1 MTSDRRRFVQG
12 LSLGALSALAGCAS
26 PGAAPK
32 AAAGAASVALPAFDP
47 AQPESFWRGV
57 RACYPLRTDPVYL
70 NTGGLGP
77 APQIVL
83 DRAVSTTNELQAH
96 SETGHD
102 RLAGA
107 RAVAADFLG
116 AERDELCFVRNA
128 TEATSIVAAGL
139 SLRPGEEVIFESHAH
154 PGGSFPWLNQARL
167 RGVVVRIFEPANESP
182 EENVRRILALV
193 TPRTRV
199 IQVSHI
205 TCTNGLV
212 LPVAEI
218 AAIARARGIWFHV
231 DGAQA
236 IGMIPLNLTAIGCD
250 SYAASGHKWLGAP
263 HETGLL
269 YIRRNRWNDVAPTGI
284 GSYSA
289 EVNRLPGDIDYAPGA
304 WRHEY
309 GTRNAGTIEAVA
321 EAMRFQRSI
330 GIERIAARGHEMA
343 SFLHKELSRLP
354 GVVVL
359 TPSDPSWRGSM
370 TTFQHPRADAAR
382 TFRYLLDRRG
392 LRCRPVTE
400 QGLQGVRVS
409 THLSNLPDECERVV
423 AGVRDSLRD
432 L

>member
-1 MTSDRRRFVQG
+1 
-12 LSLGALSALAGCAS
+12 
-26 PGAAPK
+26 
-32 AAAGAASVALPAFDP
+32 
-47 AQPESFWRGV
+47 
-57 RACYPLRTDPVYL
+57 VYL

-167 RGVVVRIFEPANESP
+167 RGVVVRIFEPANDSP

-289 EVNRLPGDIDYAPGA
+289 EVNWLPSDIEYAPGA

-330 GIERIAARGHEMA
+330 GTERIAARGHEMA

-359 TPSDPSWRGSM
+359 TPSDPSLRGSM
-370 TTFQHPRADAAR
+370 MTFQHPRADAAR
-382 TFRYLLDRRG
+382 TFRYLLDLRG

>member
-1 MTSDRRRFVQG
+1 MNSHRRRFVQG
-12 LSLGALSALAGCAS
+12 LGLGALSALTGCAS
-26 PGAAPK
+26 PGEGQKAP
-32 AAAGAASVALPAFDP
+32 AGPGATALPSYDASR
-47 AQPESFWRGV
+47 PEAFWRAV
-57 RACYPLRTDPVYL
+57 RACYPLRKDPVYL

-77 APQIVL
+77 APQAVL
-83 DRAVSTTNELQAH
+83 DRAVTTTNELQEH
-96 SETGHD
+96 SETGHE

-107 RAVAADFLG
+107 RAVAAEFLG
-116 AERDELCFVRNA
+116 TERDELCFVRNA
-128 TEATSIVAAGL
+128 TEATSIIAAGL
-139 SLRPGEEVIFESHAH
+139 SLRAGDEVIFESHAH

-182 EENVRRILALV
+182 EENLRRILALV

-205 TCTNGLV
+205 TCTTGLI
-212 LPVAEI
+212 LPVAAI
-218 AAIARARGIWFHV
+218 AAAARSRGIWFHV

-236 IGMIPLNLTAIGCD
+236 IGMVPLNLAALECD

-269 YIRRNRWNDVAPTGI
+269 YLRRSRWNDVAPTGI

-289 EVNRLPGDIDYAPGA
+289 EVSWLPGDIHYAPGA

-309 GTRNAGTIEAVA
+309 GTRNAATIEAVA
-321 EAMRFQRSI
+321 EAMRFQRAI
-330 GIERIAARGHEMA
+330 GTDRIAARGHEMA
-343 SFLHKELSRLP
+343 SFLHDELSRLS
-354 GVVVL
+354 GVTL
-359 TPSDPSWRGSM
+359 LSPRDPALRGSM
-370 TTFQHPRADAAR
+370 VTFQHPRANAAR
-382 TFRYLLDRRG
+382 TFRFLLDQRG

-423 AGVRDSLRD
+423 AGVRDSLRE

>member
-12 LSLGALSALAGCAS
+12 LGLGALSALAGCAS
-26 PGAAPK
+26 PSAAPK
-32 AAAGAASVALPAFDP
+32 AAAVPGSVALPVLDP
-47 AQPESFWRGV
+47 ARPEIFWRGV
-57 RACYPLRTDPVYL
+57 RACYPLLTDPVYL

-77 APQIVL
+77 APQSVL
-83 DRAVSTTNELQAH
+83 DRAVRTTNELQAH

-107 RAVAADFLG
+107 RAVAAEFLG

-139 SLRPGEEVIFESHAH
+139 PLRAGDEVIFESHAH

-182 EENVRRILALV
+182 EENVRRILALI

-218 AAIARARGIWFHV
+218 AAMTRARGIWFHV

-236 IGMIPLNLTAIGCD
+236 IGMIPLNLAAMGCD
-250 SYAASGHKWLGAP
+250 SYAASGHKWLGAT

-289 EVNRLPGDIDYAPGA
+289 EVNWLPGDIEYAPGA

-309 GTRNAGTIEAVA
+309 GTRNAATIEAVA
-321 EAMRFQRSI
+321 EAMRFQRAI
-330 GIERIAARGHEMA
+330 GTDRIAARGHEMA
-343 SFLHKELSRLP
+343 SFLHEELSRLP

-359 TPSDPSWRGSM
+359 TPRDPSMRGSM
-370 TTFQHPRADAAR
+370 TTFQHPRADASR

>member
-12 LSLGALSALAGCAS
+12 LGLGALSALAGCAS
-26 PGAAPK
+26 PSAAPK
-32 AAAGAASVALPAFDP
+32 AAAVPGSVALPVLDP
-47 AQPESFWRGV
+47 ARPEIFWRGV
-57 RACYPLRTDPVYL
+57 RACYPLLTDPVYL

-77 APQIVL
+77 APQSVL
-83 DRAVSTTNELQAH
+83 DRAVRTTNELQAH

-107 RAVAADFLG
+107 RAVAAEFLG

-139 SLRPGEEVIFESHAH
+139 PLRAGDEVIFESHAH

-182 EENVRRILALV
+182 EENVRRILALI

-218 AAIARARGIWFHV
+218 AAMTRARGIWFHV

-236 IGMIPLNLTAIGCD
+236 IGMIPLNLAAMGCD

-289 EVNRLPGDIDYAPGA
+289 EVNWLPGDIEYAPGA

-309 GTRNAGTIEAVA
+309 GTRNAATIEAVA
-321 EAMRFQRSI
+321 EAMRFQRAI
-330 GIERIAARGHEMA
+330 GTDRIAARGHEMA
-343 SFLHKELSRLP
+343 SFLHEELSRLP

-359 TPSDPSWRGSM
+359 TPRDPLMRGSM
-370 TTFQHPRADAAR
+370 TTFQHPRADASR

>member
-12 LSLGALSALAGCAS
+12 LGLGALSALAGCAS
-26 PGAAPK
+26 PSAAPK
-32 AAAGAASVALPAFDP
+32 AAAVPGSVALPVLDP
-47 AQPESFWRGV
+47 ARPEIFWRGV
-57 RACYPLRTDPVYL
+57 RACYPLLTDPVYL

-77 APQIVL
+77 APQSVL
-83 DRAVSTTNELQAH
+83 DRAVRTTNELQAH

-107 RAVAADFLG
+107 RAVTAEFLG

-139 SLRPGEEVIFESHAH
+139 PLRAGDEVIFESHAH

-182 EENVRRILALV
+182 EENVRRILALI

-218 AAIARARGIWFHV
+218 AAMTRARGIWFHV

-236 IGMIPLNLTAIGCD
+236 IGMIPLNLAAMGCD

-289 EVNRLPGDIDYAPGA
+289 EVNWLPGDIEYAPGA

-309 GTRNAGTIEAVA
+309 GTRNAATIEAVA
-321 EAMRFQRSI
+321 EAMRFQRAI
-330 GIERIAARGHEMA
+330 GTDRIAARGHEMA
-343 SFLHKELSRLP
+343 SFLHEELSRLP

-359 TPSDPSWRGSM
+359 TPRDPSMRGSM
-370 TTFQHPRADAAR
+370 TTFQHPRADASR

>member
-1 MTSDRRRFVQG
+1 MSSDRRRFVQG
-12 LSLGALSALAGCAS
+12 LGLGALSALAGCAS
-26 PGAAPK
+26 PAAAPQP
-32 AAAGAASVALPAFDP
+32 AATPASTALPAFDP
-47 AQPESFWRGV
+47 ARPEAFWRAV
-57 RACYPLRTDPVYL
+57 RDCYPLQTNPVYL

-77 APQIVL
+77 APQVVL
-83 DRAVSTTNELQAH
+83 DRAVTTTNELQAH
-96 SETGHD
+96 SETGHE

-107 RAVAADFLG
+107 RAVAAEFLG
-116 AERDELCFVRNA
+116 TERDELCFVRNA

-139 SLRPGEEVIFESHAH
+139 SLRAGDEVIFESHAH

-167 RGVVVRIFEPANESP
+167 RGVVVRIFDPAHDSP

-205 TCTNGLV
+205 TCTTGLV

-218 AAIARARGIWFHV
+218 AAIARARDIWFHI

-236 IGMIPLNLTAIGCD
+236 IGMIPLSLAAIGCD

-269 YIRRNRWNDVAPTGI
+269 YIRRARWNDVAPTGI

-289 EVNRLPGDIDYAPGA
+289 EVGWLPSDIDYAPGA

-330 GIERIAARGHEMA
+330 GAERIAARGREMA
-343 SFLHKELSRLP
+343 TFLHGELSRLP

-359 TPSDPSWRGSM
+359 TPRDPAMRGAM

-400 QGLQGVRVS
+400 QGLQCVRVS
-409 THLSNLPDECERVV
+409 THLSNLPEECERVV

>member
-12 LSLGALSALAGCAS
+12 LGLGALSALAGCAS
-26 PGAAPK
+26 PSAAPK
-32 AAAGAASVALPAFDP
+32 AAAVPGSVALPVLDP
-47 AQPESFWRGV
+47 ARPEIFWRGV
-57 RACYPLRTDPVYL
+57 RACYPLLTDPVYL

-77 APQIVL
+77 APQSVL
-83 DRAVSTTNELQAH
+83 DRAVRTTNELQAH

-107 RAVAADFLG
+107 RAVAAEFLG

-139 SLRPGEEVIFESHAH
+139 PLRAGDEVIFESHAH

-182 EENVRRILALV
+182 EENVRRILALI

-218 AAIARARGIWFHV
+218 AAMTRARGIWFHV

-236 IGMIPLNLTAIGCD
+236 IGMIPLNLAAMGCD

-289 EVNRLPGDIDYAPGA
+289 EVNWLPGDIEYAPGA

-309 GTRNAGTIEAVA
+309 GTRNAATIEAVA
-321 EAMRFQRSI
+321 EAMRFQRAI
-330 GIERIAARGHEMA
+330 GTDRIAARGHEMA
-343 SFLHKELSRLP
+343 SFLHEELSRLP

-359 TPSDPSWRGSM
+359 TPRDPSMRGSM
-370 TTFQHPRADAAR
+370 TTFQHPRADASR

>member
-1 MTSDRRRFVQG
+1 MNTDRRRFVQG
-12 LSLGALSALAGCAS
+12 LGLGALSALTGCAS
-26 PGAAPK
+26 PGAGPK
-32 AAAGAASVALPAFDP
+32 VSLTPGATTLPTYDAAQSEA
-47 AQPESFWRGV
+47 FWRAV
-57 RACYPLRTDPVYL
+57 RACYPLQTDPVYL

-77 APQIVL
+77 APQAVL
-83 DRAVSTTNELQAH
+83 DRVVQTTHELQAH

-107 RAVAADFLG
+107 RAVAAEFLG

-128 TEATSIVAAGL
+128 TEATSIIAAGL
-139 SLRPGEEVIFESHAH
+139 SLRAGEEVIFESHAH

-167 RGVVVRIFEPANESP
+167 RGVVVRVFEPANESP
-182 EENVRRILALV
+182 EENLRRILALV

-205 TCTNGLV
+205 TCTNGLIM
-212 LPVAEI
+212 PVAEI
-218 AAIARARGIWFHV
+218 AAAARSRGIWFHI

-236 IGMIPLNLTAIGCD
+236 IGMVPLNLTAIGGD

-263 HETGLL
+263 HETGILH
-269 YIRRNRWNDVAPTGI
+269 IRRSRWNDVAPSGI

-289 EVNRLPGDIDYAPGA
+289 EVSWLPGDIDYAPGA

-309 GTRNAGTIEAVA
+309 GTRNAATIEAVA
-321 EAMRFQRSI
+321 EAMRFQRAI
-330 GIERIAARGHEMA
+330 GTDRIAARGHQMA
-343 SFLHKELSRLP
+343 SFLHDELSRLP
-354 GVVVL
+354 GVIML
-359 TPSDPSWRGSM
+359 TPRDASMRGSM

>member
-12 LSLGALSALAGCAS
+12 LGLGALSALAGCAS

-32 AAAGAASVALPAFDP
+32 AAAVPGSVALPVLDP
-47 AQPESFWRGV
+47 ARPEIFWRGV
-57 RACYPLRTDPVYL
+57 RACYPLLTDPVYL

-77 APQIVL
+77 APQSVL
-83 DRAVSTTNELQAH
+83 DRAVRTTNELQAH

-107 RAVAADFLG
+107 RAVAAEFLG

-139 SLRPGEEVIFESHAH
+139 PLRAGDEVIFESHAH

-182 EENVRRILALV
+182 EENVRRILALI

-218 AAIARARGIWFHV
+218 AAMTRARGIWFHV

-236 IGMIPLNLTAIGCD
+236 IGMIPLNLAAMGCD

-289 EVNRLPGDIDYAPGA
+289 EVNWLPGDIEYAPGA

-309 GTRNAGTIEAVA
+309 GTRNAATIEAVA
-321 EAMRFQRSI
+321 EAMRVGS
-330 GIERIAARGHEMA
+330 
-343 SFLHKELSRLP
+343 
-354 GVVVL
+354 
-359 TPSDPSWRGSM
+359 TPA
-370 TTFQHPRADAAR
+370 T
-382 TFRYLLDRRG
+382 
-392 LRCRPVTE
+392 
-400 QGLQGVRVS
+400 
-409 THLSNLPDECERVV
+409 
-423 AGVRDSLRD
+423 
-432 L
+432 